1 MRNSAS
7 KGIVS
12 GLNVSTPSAYYPLI
26 QTDAAINAGNS
37 GGPLLNMKGQL
48 IGINSSKYAGV
59 GIEGINFSIP
69 LDTINYV
76 LNQFE
81 QNGKVIRPD
90 LGVTLENS
98 WEARIGLPT
107 KKGVTVKTSSSS
119 SLSSGDVINSIN
131 GVEVHSIVDFNK
143 ALRDTYSSGS
153 INVIYTRNGEQISA
167 DIVPN
172 LK

>member
-1 MRNSAS
+1 M
-7 KGIVS
+7 
-12 GLNVSTPSAYYPLI
+12 
-26 QTDAAINAGNS
+26 QGNS

-90 LGVTLENS
+90 LGALHLKIHGRRESVC
-98 WEARIGLPT
+98 RQ
-107 KKGVTVKTSSSS
+107 KKAS
-119 SLSSGDVINSIN
+119 
-131 GVEVHSIVDFNK
+131 
-143 ALRDTYSSGS
+143 
-153 INVIYTRNGEQISA
+153 
-167 DIVPN
+167 P
-172 LK
+172 

>member
-1 MRNSAS
+1 MQSVLPFRFQCEPSAS

-90 LGVTLENS
+90 LG
-98 WEARIGLPT
+98 R
-107 KKGVTVKTSSSS
+107 
-119 SLSSGDVINSIN
+119 
-131 GVEVHSIVDFNK
+131 
-143 ALRDTYSSGS
+143 
-153 INVIYTRNGEQISA
+153 YT
-167 DIVPN
+167 
-172 LK
+172 

>member
-1 MRNSAS
+1 
-7 KGIVS
+7 
-12 GLNVSTPSAYYPLI
+12 
-26 QTDAAINAGNS
+26 
-37 GGPLLNMKGQL
+37 MKGQL

-98 WEARIGLPT
+98 WEARIVCRQ
-107 KKGVTVKTSSSS
+107 KKAS
-119 SLSSGDVINSIN
+119 
-131 GVEVHSIVDFNK
+131 
-143 ALRDTYSSGS
+143 
-153 INVIYTRNGEQISA
+153 
-167 DIVPN
+167 P
-172 LK
+172 

>member
-1 MRNSAS
+1 
-7 KGIVS
+7 
-12 GLNVSTPSAYYPLI
+12 
-26 QTDAAINAGNS
+26 
-37 GGPLLNMKGQL
+37 MKGQL

-107 KKGVTVKTSSSS
+107 KKRRHRKNIFVKFT
-119 SLSSGDVINSIN
+119 
-131 GVEVHSIVDFNK
+131 FK
-143 ALRDTYSSGS
+143 R
-153 INVIYTRNGEQISA
+153 
-167 DIVPN
+167 
-172 LK
+172 